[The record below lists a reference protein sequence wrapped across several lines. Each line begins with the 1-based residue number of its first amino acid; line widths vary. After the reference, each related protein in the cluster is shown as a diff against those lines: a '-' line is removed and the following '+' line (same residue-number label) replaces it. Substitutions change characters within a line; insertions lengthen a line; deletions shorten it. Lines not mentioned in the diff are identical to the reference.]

1 MNSMGQTV
9 SKYNYSVLGEWFD
22 ENKLKYVKVEPK
34 SKYMGTWKPVIFFA
48 GDFFLFRISNISFCS
63 SLQSNSH
70 SKEIDIKTCRYI
82 LSDFIRM

>member
-9 SKYNYSVLGEWFD
+9 SKYNYSVLGEWFI

-48 GDFFLFRISNISFCS
+48 GDFFLFRISNISCCS

-70 SKEIDIKTCRYI
+70 SKEMKIKMCRYI
-82 LSDFIRM
+82 LSVFIRK